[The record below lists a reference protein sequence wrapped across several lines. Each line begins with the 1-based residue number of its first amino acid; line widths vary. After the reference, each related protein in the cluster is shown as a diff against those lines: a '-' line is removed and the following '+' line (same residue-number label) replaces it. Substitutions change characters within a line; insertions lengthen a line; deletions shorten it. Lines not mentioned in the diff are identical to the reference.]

1 MFMGTN
7 GAAGASEGTLDLES
21 LSWSCRAQVGEAS
34 DALDCVFEMGSPR
47 L

>member
-21 LSWSCRAQVGEAS
+21 LSSRCRAQVGEAS
-34 DALDCVFEMGSPR
+34 DALDCVCLKWEPR

>member
-21 LSWSCRAQVGEAS
+21 LSSSCGAQVVRHQMH
-34 DALDCVFEMGSPR
+34 LTVCV
-47 L
+47 